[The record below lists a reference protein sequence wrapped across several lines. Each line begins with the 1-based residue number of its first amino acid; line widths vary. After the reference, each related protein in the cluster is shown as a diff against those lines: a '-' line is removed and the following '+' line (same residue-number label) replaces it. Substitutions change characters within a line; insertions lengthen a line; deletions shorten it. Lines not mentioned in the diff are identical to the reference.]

1 MLWRM
6 PADTRVARDGMTFVQ
21 FSVVL
26 SVAKACPE
34 RSRRDLIA
42 ACHGH
47 EILRCAQDDIG
58 AVAKRR
64 PKVGSANCANPRHG
78 PPARYRER
86 LGGVAEIAGNA
97 EIHDPGGRG
106 ARSDVLDLHDLE

>member
-6 PADTRVARDGMTFVQ
+6 PADTRMARDGMTFIQ

-26 SVAKACPE
+26 SVAK
-34 RSRRDLIA
+34 DLIA
-42 ACHGH
+42 GCHGH

-58 AVAKRR
+58 AVAKRS

-106 ARSDVLDLHDLE
+106 ARSDV